1 VVFGFGAF
9 TLTSERRRSDLS
21 LRLRF
26 AGSCRRFA
34 FTSACA
40 TLTASVAEPPAAFL
54 VALL

>member
-9 TLTSERRRSDLS
+9 TLTSERRRSDLG

-26 AGSCRRFA
+26 AGSCRRFG
-34 FTSACA
+34 SACA
-40 TLTASVAEPPAAFL
+40 TLTAAVAEPPAAFL